1 MSSSSVQINNHT
13 FGSKKSDREPFNNS
27 IQYPGNV
34 LQFKTHQHLQAQIG
48 MGKTR
53 LPYPSPYSTASTASS
68 ASSTGGEVINLSN
81 KSRTSGGSAYS
92 PYSRSKSPKSTS
104 SMSSSG
110 GSANGNGIF
119 IGTTSILDNLL
130 KNPRTHLEAAIAAAA
145 AAAHNSAANNNEAN
159 DNSDM
164 VQYEAE
170 GYLENCRSSPHNLTA
185 AHLRQLQEQHGKG
198 RGHPP
203 YYCSPGSAGHPSL
216 VGANSGDDNDN
227 NMEMTMTEDST
238 PIPAHLLEP
247 NVEYHIGGN
256 EYPDRYGT
264 LHNPLADLA
273 KVAAAS
279 IKHQPTTGGGNKR
292 GSKKVQQPPV
302 DANGEISSTGRGSET
317 ATPPKPKPKKNEA
330 IICDICS
337 KKFSNAYN
345 LRVSFY
351 LMDDFFIHFN

>member
-1 MSSSSVQINNHT
+1 MLFSKGVLESLTSIVPESVMTPDKTPPPSCDSPRPDTHDSPSIRLPHYQLPTVSVPHLMSSSSVQINNHT
-13 FGSKKSDREPFNNS
+13 FGGKKSERDRETQ

-48 MGKTR
+48 MGGNNNKAR
-53 LPYPSPYSTASTASS
+53 LPYPSPYSTSSTASS
-68 ASSTGGEVINLSN
+68 ASSSGGEVINLSN
-81 KSRTSGGSAYS
+81 NKNRTSGGSAYS
-92 PYSRSKSPKSTS
+92 PYSRSSGGAKSPKSTS

-110 GSANGNGIF
+110 GGSTNGNGIF

-145 AAAHNSAANNNEAN
+145 AAAAHNAAAANEAN
-159 DNSDM
+159 DNNDM

-185 AHLRQLQEQHGKG
+185 AHLRQLQEQHSKG
-198 RGHPP
+198 QGHPP
-203 YYCSPGSAGHPSL
+203 YYCSPGSAGHPAL
-216 VGANSGDDNDN
+216 VGANGGDDDN

-247 NVEYHIGGN
+247 NVEYHIGN

-273 KVAAAS
+273 KVW
-279 IKHQPTTGGGNKR
+279 T
-292 GSKKVQQPPV
+292 
-302 DANGEISSTGRGSET
+302 
-317 ATPPKPKPKKNEA
+317 
-330 IICDICS
+330 
-337 KKFSNAYN
+337 Y
-345 LRVSFY
+345 FY
-351 LMDDFFIHFN
+351 LLRTVTHKI

>member
-13 FGSKKSDREPFNNS
+13 FGGKQKSDRGDS
-27 IQYPGNV
+27 QQIHYPGNV

-48 MGKTR
+48 MGNKTR
-53 LPYPSPYSTASTASS
+53 LPYPSPYSTSSTASS
-68 ASSTGGEVINLSN
+68 SSGGGGGGGGEVINLSN
-81 KSRTSGGSAYS
+81 NKNRTSGGSAYS
-92 PYSRSKSPKSTS
+92 PYSRSSGGAKSPKSSTS
-104 SMSSSG
+104 ST
-110 GSANGNGIF
+110 NGNGMF

-145 AAAHNSAANNNEAN
+145 AAHNAAAAAAANNEAN
-159 DNSDM
+159 DNNDM

-185 AHLRQLQEQHGKG
+185 AHLRQLQEQHGAK
-198 RGHPP
+198 GHPP
-203 YYCSPGSAGHPSL
+203 YYISGG
-216 VGANSGDDNDN
+216 GGDDDN

-247 NVEYHIGGN
+247 NVEYHIGAGA

-279 IKHQPTTGGGNKR
+279 IKHQPTTGGGGNKR
-292 GSKKVQQPPV
+292 GSKKVPQQQQV
-302 DANGEISSTGRGSET
+302 DGNGEITSSKGSET
-317 ATPPKPKPKKNEA
+317 TTPVKPKPKKNEA

-345 LRVSFY
+345 LRVRRIYALFY
-351 LMDDFFIHFN
+351 N

>member
-1 MSSSSVQINNHT
+1 MSSSAVQNN
-13 FGSKKSDREPFNNS
+13 FGVKKDREQQ

-48 MGKTR
+48 MGNKAR
-53 LPYPSPYSTASTASS
+53 LPYPSPYSTSSTASS
-68 ASSTGGEVINLSN
+68 ASSSGGEVINLSN
-81 KSRTSGGSAYS
+81 NKNRTSGGSAYS
-92 PYSRSKSPKSTS
+92 PYSRSSGGAKSPKSTS
-104 SMSSSG
+104 SLSSSG
-110 GSANGNGIF
+110 GSSNGLF

-145 AAAHNSAANNNEAN
+145 AAAAHNAQNSNEAS
-159 DNSDM
+159 DNNDM

-185 AHLRQLQEQHGKG
+185 AHLRQLQEQHGKS
-198 RGHPP
+198 P

-216 VGANSGDDNDN
+216 VGANGGDDDNN

-247 NVEYHIGGN
+247 NIEYHIKN
-256 EYPDRYGT
+256 EYPDRYGM

-279 IKHQPTTGGGNKR
+279 VRHPTTGGGNKR
-292 GSKKVQQPPV
+292 GSKKVQQQHV
-302 DANGEISSTGRGSET
+302 DGNGEITSTGET
-317 ATPPKPKPKKNEA
+317 KTTTPAKPKPKKNEA

-345 LRVSFY
+345 LRVI
-351 LMDDFFIHFN
+351 LTAQFIHMSSNFAKL